1 MKKAGRPPKGDKPMS
16 SKERTYIYRKN
27 KKDNELEACKNIKT
41 EYDIECFAFEK
52 ANETYLNIKKQLQ
65 LSVEI

>member
-16 SKERTYIYRKN
+16 PKERTYIYRKN
-27 KKDNELEACKNIKT
+27 KKDKELLLFKNITT
-41 EYDIECFAFEK
+41 EYDIELIALEK
-52 ANETYLNIKKQLQ
+52 ANEVYINIKKQLQ